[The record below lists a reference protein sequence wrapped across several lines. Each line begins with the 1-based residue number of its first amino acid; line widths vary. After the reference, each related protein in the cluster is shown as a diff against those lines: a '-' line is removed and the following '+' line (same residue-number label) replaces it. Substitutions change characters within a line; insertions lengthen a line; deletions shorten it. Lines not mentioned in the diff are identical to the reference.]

1 MEWLKKLA
9 IKYFKDVA
17 VNPLKQH
24 DDEIEAMADNFVKEA
39 ERTLSARKDFR
50 YADKQRKE
58 DGCTEDHPVC
68 S

>member
-9 IKYFKDVA
+9 IKYFKEVA

-24 DDEIEAMADNFVKEA
+24 DDEIEAMADNFVKET

-50 YADKQRKE
+50 NADKQR
-58 DGCTEDHPVC
+58 
-68 S
+68 